1 MLTSCE
7 SESVV
12 HGRVETL
19 RTKTH
24 GQEHRRG
31 YFRRLIRVAVRF
43 GKEEEEETHKVNAFN
58 SFVI

>member
-1 MLTSCE
+1 MSCE

-19 RTKTH
+19 RTETH

-31 YFRRLIRVAVRF
+31 YFRRLIRVAVPI
-43 GKEEEEETHKVNAFN
+43 GKEEEEETRKVNN
-58 SFVI
+58 LRSNIE